1 MVPAVLVS
9 GPVASGKSTLGAALA
24 VRLGAALLDQDVL
37 TGPLTSVVGSLVG
50 SDDLDDPALATPT
63 RAARYESLLATAVD
77 NLRVG
82 RPVVAVAPFT
92 AERADPEAWARVRD
106 RLVAAGGSPLLVWL
120 RIERDEL
127 LRPRPSTS
135 RWTRP
140 GRPSGWPGRWRRSC
154 RRAVDVDPSAMVWS
168 SATGLPASAL
178 DTAPARP
185 HTSLHRHVTSFTS
198 TSDIVY
204 LAPGQT
210 MPGTLRTGLED
221 EERAC

>member
-9 GPVASGKSTLGAALA
+9 GSVASGKSTLGAALA

-50 SDDLDDPALATPT
+50 SDDLDDPALAAPT

-127 LRPRPSTS
+127 LRRLRARGAARDRGKLADPAALLATVVLTPPSAEHLALDATWPTERLAGALEAFLS
-135 RWTRP
+135 P
-140 GRPSGWPGRWRRSC
+140 GR
-154 RRAVDVDPSAMVWS
+154 
-168 SATGLPASAL
+168 
-178 DTAPARP
+178 
-185 HTSLHRHVTSFTS
+185 
-198 TSDIVY
+198 
-204 LAPGQT
+204 
-210 MPGTLRTGLED
+210 
-221 EERAC
+221 